1 MRLNKEPQRDRNT
14 CLAATQT
21 FLIKAET
28 ASKVNSGLSYRRNAA
43 IKRESRLLA
52 GYVERERC

>member
-14 CLAATQT
+14 CLAATRT

-28 ASKVNSGLSYRRNAA
+28 ASKVNCGLSYLRNAA
-43 IKRESRLLA
+43 IKREQRLLA
-52 GYVERERC
+52 GYA